1 MAVAMK
7 ILIADD
13 HTLIREGLKKIL
25 LESLPFATIHD
36 VGDSADLFKRAI
48 KESWDIII
56 SDISMPGYS
65 GIEILKQIKTHAPNT
80 PVLMLSMYPPEQ
92 YAVRAIKAGASGYLT
107 KESAPY
113 ELVTAVQQ
121 ILRGRKY
128 ITNRVAE
135 VLAGSLE
142 NDGTKLPHENLSDR
156 EYEVLRMIVE
166 GKSIS
171 EIGECLSLNVNTI
184 STYRSRIMDKM
195 NIRNNADLVKYAIE
209 HKLF

>member
-1 MAVAMK
+1 
-7 ILIADD
+7 
-13 HTLIREGLKKIL
+13 
-25 LESLPFATIHD
+25 
-36 VGDSADLFKRAI
+36 
-48 KESWDIII
+48 
-56 SDISMPGYS
+56 
-65 GIEILKQIKTHAPNT
+65 
-80 PVLMLSMYPPEQ
+80 
-92 YAVRAIKAGASGYLT
+92 AIKAGASGYLT

-171 EIGECLSLNVNTI
+171 EI
-184 STYRSRIMDKM
+184 
-195 NIRNNADLVKYAIE
+195 
-209 HKLF
+209 

>member
-1 MAVAMK
+1 MK

-48 KESWDIII
+48 KETWDIII

-156 EYEVLRMIVE
+156 EFEVLRMIVE

>member
-1 MAVAMK
+1 
-7 ILIADD
+7 
-13 HTLIREGLKKIL
+13 
-25 LESLPFATIHD
+25 
-36 VGDSADLFKRAI
+36 
-48 KESWDIII
+48 
-56 SDISMPGYS
+56 GYS

-142 NDGTKLPHENLSDR
+142 ND
-156 EYEVLRMIVE
+156 
-166 GKSIS
+166 
-171 EIGECLSLNVNTI
+171 
-184 STYRSRIMDKM
+184 
-195 NIRNNADLVKYAIE
+195 
-209 HKLF
+209 

>member
-1 MAVAMK
+1 MK

-48 KESWDIII
+48 KETWDIII

-128 ITNRVAE
+128 ITN
-135 VLAGSLE
+135 
-142 NDGTKLPHENLSDR
+142 
-156 EYEVLRMIVE
+156 
-166 GKSIS
+166 
-171 EIGECLSLNVNTI
+171 
-184 STYRSRIMDKM
+184 
-195 NIRNNADLVKYAIE
+195 
-209 HKLF
+209 

>member
-1 MAVAMK
+1 MR

-13 HTLIREGLKKIL
+13 HSLIREGLKKIL
-25 LESLPFATIHD
+25 LESLPFAEVID
-36 VGDSADLFKRAI
+36 VSDSAELLKLAMN
-48 KESWDIII
+48 EQWDIII
-56 SDISMPGYS
+56 SDISMPGQS
-65 GIEILKQIKTHAPNT
+65 GIEVLKQIKVHVPNT
-80 PVLMLSMYPPEQ
+80 PILMLSMHAPEQ

-121 ILRGRKY
+121 ILLGKKY

-142 NDGTKLPHENLSDR
+142 SYSNKLPHEQLSDR
-156 EYEVLRMIVE
+156 EFEVLRMIVE

-171 EIGECLSLNVNTI
+171 EIGDILSLNVNTI
-184 STYRSRIMDKM
+184 STYRSRIMEKM
-195 NIRNNADLVKYAIE
+195 NIRNNADLVKYAME
-209 HKLF
+209 NKLFNL

>member
-1 MAVAMK
+1 MR

-13 HTLIREGLKKIL
+13 HSLIREGLKKIL
-25 LESLPFATIHD
+25 LESLPFAEIED
-36 VGDSADLFKRAI
+36 VSDSAELFKRAI
-48 KESWDIII
+48 KDKWDIII

-65 GIEILKQIKTHAPNT
+65 GIEILKQIKTHAPLT
-80 PVLMLSMYPPEQ
+80 PVLMLSMHSPEQ

-121 ILRGRKY
+121 ILGGRKY

-142 NDGTKLPHENLSDR
+142 SYSSKLPHEQLSDR
-156 EYEVLRMIVE
+156 EFEVLKMIVE

-171 EIGECLSLNVNTI
+171 EIGEILTLNVNTI

-195 NIRNNADLVKYAIE
+195 SFRSNADLVKYSIE
-209 HKLF
+209 HKLFNL

>member
-1 MAVAMK
+1 MK

-25 LESLPFATIHD
+25 LESLPFAEIHD
-36 VGDSADLFKRAI
+36 VADSADLFKRAI
-48 KESWDIII
+48 KETWDIII

-65 GIEILKQIKTHAPNT
+65 GIEILKQIKTHAPGT
-80 PVLMLSMYPPEQ
+80 PVLMLSMHSPEQ

-121 ILRGRKY
+121 ILNGRKY
-128 ITNRVAE
+128 ITNKVAE

-142 NDGTKLPHENLSDR
+142 IDSSKLPHENLSDR
-156 EYEVLRMIVE
+156 EFEVLKMIVE
-166 GKSIS
+166 GKTIS
-171 EIGECLSLNVNTI
+171 VIGECLSLNVNTI